1 MQNSYGKWTKGV
13 FLVLDGDDEVC
24 HVNGS
29 SFQRR
34 NWKKYWLDATGRKW
48 PKCQL
53 YGCGNQAEVGAHVY
67 VKRRHHTFILPT
79 CRRCNSNPLLDY
91 DGDQTIWIPTKLNSI
106 AVWVETHPATRE

>member
-1 MQNSYGKWTKGV
+1 MEMMKSATLMDPVSK
-13 FLVLDGDDEVC
+13 DGT
-24 HVNGS
+24 
-29 SFQRR
+29 R
-34 NWKKYWLDATGRKW
+34 KKNWLDATGRKW

-106 AVWVETHPATRE
+106 AYCCLG